1 MCPASDFKELTP
13 ASQVATIVPV
23 IGRGPTTA
31 RSLTE
36 TGLWD
41 ALARL
46 EALQEEGEWSHAD
59 ALADVLME
67 KWGTVPVVIVEI
79 ARMRARQGRRDEA
92 IDMLFSEHVGKN
104 VRLANIRHCVRLA
117 MAG

>member
-1 MCPASDFKELTP
+1 MLHASNLDAFRDARL
-13 ASQVATIVPV
+13 SSIVPV
-23 IGRGPTTA
+23 VGKGPTTA

-41 ALARL
+41 ALALL
-46 EALQEEGEWSHAD
+46 EAFQEEGAWDRAD
-59 ALADVLME
+59 ALAAHLLE
-67 KWGTVPVVIVEI
+67 SWGNVPVVIVEI

-104 VRLANIRHCVRLA
+104 VRLSNIRQCVRLA
-117 MAG
+117 G